1 MNPAKRWTIELR
13 VLAAAIT
20 ACGALAWAQSVGAQ
34 EPERPN
40 VLLILVD
47 DLRPE
52 INAYGAVRA
61 VTPHID
67 ALAAQGLL
75 FERAYTQVAVCAPS
89 RINLLSGLRADT
101 TGIRRLRT
109 PLRTVMP
116 EVTTLPQRFQQN
128 GYTTLSIGKVYHH
141 QSDDRESW
149 SEEPVRPKSSWEGLG
164 DEGYLS
170 PASIGVTDA
179 NTGRGPAYEA
189 ASVPDTAYRDGKI
202 ANLAIEQLR
211 RRRDDPF
218 FMAVGFFKP
227 HLPFTAPQ
235 KYWDLYPP
243 EEIELAPNP
252 FPPEG
257 ANRFSLT
264 NFGELR
270 GYALVPDE
278 GAIPD
283 PVARTLIRAYLAAT
297 SYIDAQVGR
306 VLAELD
312 RLGLTENTVVVF
324 WGDHGW
330 KLGEH
335 GAWAKHSNFEIDTR
349 VPLIVRAPGMRSVGE
364 RTDALVETV
373 DIYPTLTEL
382 AGLGSPPYLQ
392 GTSFVPLLED
402 PNRPWKTA
410 AFSEYSR
417 GPTLGRSIRTGR
429 YRYVEW
435 QRVEDCEVMARELYD
450 HRNDSQENRNVA
462 EEAGYYADVVESL
475 SRRLADGWRMALPNP

>member
-1 MNPAKRWTIELR
+1 MHRMKCWAAASR
-13 VLAAAIT
+13 VLASGIAV
-20 ACGALAWAQSVGAQ
+20 CGALAVVSSAGAQ
-34 EPERPN
+34 EPERRN

-52 INAYGAVRA
+52 INAYGSARA
-61 VTPHID
+61 ITPNID
-67 ALAAQGLL
+67 DLAAQGLL

-89 RINLLSGLRADT
+89 RISLLSGLRPDA

-109 PLRTVMP
+109 PLRSVMP
-116 EVTTLPQRFQQN
+116 EATTLPQRFQQS

-149 SEEPVRPKSSWEGLG
+149 SEAPVRPRSSWEGRG
-164 DEGYLS
+164 DDGYLS
-170 PASIGVTDA
+170 PASIGVMDV

-189 ASVPDTAYRDGKI
+189 ATVPDTAYRDGKI
-202 ANLAIEQLR
+202 ANLAIDQLR
-211 RRRDDPF
+211 RLRDEPF

-243 EEIELAPNP
+243 EEIDLARNP

-257 ANRFSLT
+257 VNRFSLT

-283 PVARTLIRAYLAAT
+283 SVARTLIRGYLAAT
-297 SYIDAQVGR
+297 SYIDAQIGR
-306 VLAELD
+306 VLDELD
-312 RLGLTENTVVVF
+312 RLGLGENTIVVF

-349 VPLIVRAPGMRSVGE
+349 VPLIVRAPGMRSRGV

-373 DIYPTLTEL
+373 DIYPTLVDL

-392 GTSFVPLLED
+392 GTSLAPLLED
-402 PNRPWKTA
+402 PNRAWKTA

-417 GPTLGRSIRTGR
+417 GPTLGRSIRTDC

-435 QRVEDCEVMARELYD
+435 QRVEDGEVLARELYD
-450 HRNDSQENRNVA
+450 HRFDSQENRNVA
-462 EEAGYYADVVESL
+462 EESRYADAVDRL
-475 SRRLADGWRMALPNP
+475 SRRLADGWRGALPDS

>member
-1 MNPAKRWTIELR
+1 MNRIRCWAAAPRLIGATLAVCGVL
-13 VLAAAIT
+13 VLASS
-20 ACGALAWAQSVGAQ
+20 GGAQ
-34 EPERPN
+34 EPDRPN

-52 INAYGAVRA
+52 INAYGTARA

-67 ALAAQGLL
+67 DLAAQGLL

-89 RINLLSGLRADT
+89 RISLLSGLRPDT

-109 PLRTVMP
+109 PLRSVMP
-116 EVTTLPQRFQQN
+116 EVTTLPQRFRES

-141 QSDDRESW
+141 QSDDRQWW
-149 SEEPVRPKSSWEGLG
+149 SDEPVRPQSSWEGLG
-164 DEGYLS
+164 DDGYLS

-189 ASVPDTAYRDGKI
+189 AAVPDTAYRDGKI

-211 RRRDDPF
+211 RLRDEPF

-243 EEIELAPNP
+243 HEIELAPNP

-257 ANRFSLT
+257 VNRFSLT

-283 PVARTLIRAYLAAT
+283 SVARTLIRGYLAAT

-306 VLAELD
+306 VLDELD
-312 RLGLTENTVVVF
+312 RLGLRENTIVVF

-349 VPLIVRAPGMRSVGE
+349 VPLIMRAPGMRSVGE

-373 DIYPTLTEL
+373 DIYPTLAEL
-382 AGLGSPPYLQ
+382 AGLGSPPHLQ
-392 GTSFVPLLED
+392 GTSFVPVLED
-402 PNRPWKTA
+402 PDRAWKTA

-417 GPTLGRSIRTGR
+417 GPTLGKSIRTDR

-435 QRVEDCEVMARELYD
+435 QRVEDGEVVAREIYD
-450 HRNDSQENRNVA
+450 HRVDSQENRNVA
-462 EEAGYYADVVESL
+462 AESRYADAVDRL
-475 SRRLADGWRMALPNP
+475 SRRLAEGWRAALPDP